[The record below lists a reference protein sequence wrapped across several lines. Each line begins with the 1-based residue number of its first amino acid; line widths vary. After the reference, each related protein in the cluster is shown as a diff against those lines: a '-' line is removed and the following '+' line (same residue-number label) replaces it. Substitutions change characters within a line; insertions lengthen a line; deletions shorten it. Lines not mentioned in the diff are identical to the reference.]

1 MPEPRPSRIQ
11 LCGPLV
17 VRIAGV
23 DATRHLPGAQG
34 RVLFAYLVTNRA
46 RPVSRAELAEVIWS
60 GGAPSEPANALRALL
75 SKLRHAVAVGG
86 WKALPSGEL
95 LQLALPSDVWVDTEA
110 ATQALHDAQSAV
122 AQGEDVR
129 AWIASH
135 IALNVSSR
143 VFLVG
148 HDGDWVNERRLAL
161 EEIRLRALEALSA
174 CALRLGGPERDAA
187 VRAATE
193 LVRLAPYRESGY
205 VHLMEALV
213 AEGNVAE
220 ALLVFER
227 LRVRLRDDLGAVPG
241 SEVQALHSRLLRG

>member
-1 MPEPRPSRIQ
+1 M
-11 LCGPLV
+11 
-17 VRIAGV
+17 
-23 DATRHLPGAQG
+23 
-34 RVLFAYLVTNRA
+34 LFAYLVTNRA

-75 SKLRHAVAVGG
+75 SKLRHAIAVGG
-86 WKALPSGEL
+86 CEARSGEL

-174 CALRLGGPERDAA
+174 CALGWVVLSAMPRC
-187 VRAATE
+187 
-193 LVRLAPYRESGY
+193 APLRSSC
-205 VHLMEALV
+205 ALPRIGRV
-213 AEGNVAE
+213 AI
-220 ALLVFER
+220 
-227 LRVRLRDDLGAVPG
+227 
-241 SEVQALHSRLLRG
+241 SI